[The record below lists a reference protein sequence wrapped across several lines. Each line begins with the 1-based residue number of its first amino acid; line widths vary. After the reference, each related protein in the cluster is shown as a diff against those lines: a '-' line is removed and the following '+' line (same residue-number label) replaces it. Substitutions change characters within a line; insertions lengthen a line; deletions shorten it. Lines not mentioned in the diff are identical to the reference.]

1 MRNERT
7 HIRNIQ
13 TIWREVENI
22 TLDELSKQSGLSIG
36 QLRKWESGKGMIKTS
51 HEKVHFP
58 ISRIRIKKMKK
69 AKKKLCQCPNSGFL
83 LFYKCS
89 NLYRR

>member
-36 QLRKWESGKGMIKTS
+36 QLRKLESGNSLDCPATDMYYTAKADS
-51 HEKVHFP
+51 AKV
-58 ISRIRIKKMKK
+58 
-69 AKKKLCQCPNSGFL
+69 
-83 LFYKCS
+83 
-89 NLYRR
+89 

>member
-13 TIWREVENI
+13 TIGREVENI

-36 QLRKWESGKGMIKTS
+36 QLRKLESGNSLDCPATDMYYTAKADS
-51 HEKVHFP
+51 AKV
-58 ISRIRIKKMKK
+58 
-69 AKKKLCQCPNSGFL
+69 
-83 LFYKCS
+83 
-89 NLYRR
+89 

>member
-7 HIRNIQ
+7 HIRKFKRFGERIQ
-13 TIWREVENI
+13 YIREVENI

-51 HEKVHFP
+51 HEKVHFCE
-58 ISRIRIKKMKK
+58 SYKDSG
-69 AKKKLCQCPNSGFL
+69 KL
-83 LFYKCS
+83 
-89 NLYRR
+89 

>member
-36 QLRKWESGKGMIKTS
+36 RLRKWESGNSLDCPATNMCYIAKADS
-51 HEKVHFP
+51 AKV
-58 ISRIRIKKMKK
+58 
-69 AKKKLCQCPNSGFL
+69 
-83 LFYKCS
+83 
-89 NLYRR
+89 

>member
-1 MRNERT
+1 MFKRWLQNEASLIFVQGKMRNERT

-51 HEKVHFP
+51 HEKVHFCE
-58 ISRIRIKKMKK
+58 SYNDSG
-69 AKKKLCQCPNSGFL
+69 KL
-83 LFYKCS
+83 
-89 NLYRR
+89 